1 MDYLVGKLH
10 EELGIVP
17 YYHDSLLTDGVQRA
31 FATYPGRMVSGAG
44 GASCWTGWLGI
55 LALRDPFILEK
66 CRGQGRFNGAFR
78 TWHILQ

>member
-31 FATYPGRMVSGAG
+31 SDTYAWQDGEWSMGSFMLDMMVWDPGIEIFLPIKVMQRSGMIQ
-44 GASCWTGWLGI
+44 WRI
-55 LALRDPFILEK
+55 
-66 CRGQGRFNGAFR
+66 
-78 TWHILQ
+78 